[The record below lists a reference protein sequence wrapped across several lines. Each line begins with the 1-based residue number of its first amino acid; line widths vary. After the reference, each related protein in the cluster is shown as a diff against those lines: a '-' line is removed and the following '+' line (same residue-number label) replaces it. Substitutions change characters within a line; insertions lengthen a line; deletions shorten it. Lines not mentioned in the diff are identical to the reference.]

1 MKKCEFKFWTQ
12 LALSQR
18 CDGLSDCVDASDE
31 LNCATCAE
39 GAFHCNTDDVS
50 DLSCILKS
58 QVCNGAYDCP
68 ESKIDEQNCESAV
81 AVTCPKG
88 SYYNSGS
95 KDCKKIEH
103 DHCSVQYFPC
113 SQICVEGKD
122 GTSASCECME
132 GKGK

>member
-1 MKKCEFKFWTQ
+1 M
-12 LALSQR
+12 
-18 CDGLSDCVDASDE
+18 
-31 LNCATCAE
+31 
-39 GAFHCNTDDVS
+39 
-50 DLSCILKS
+50 
-58 QVCNGAYDCP
+58 
-68 ESKIDEQNCESAV
+68 
-81 AVTCPKG
+81 TCPQG

-132 GKGK
+132 GQGKNNKIILFIIDAHAGAWSL